1 MADGNAFNEIR
12 AAAQVILDVCA
23 SRDEAQTRLERVRY
37 ASKLIGQLAT
47 EAAEQ
52 FQTEQADGGQR

>member
-1 MADGNAFNEIR
+1 MVANDAFTEIR
-12 AAAQVILDVCA
+12 AAAQVILNICA
-23 SRDEAQTRLERVRY
+23 SNDEASARLERISY
-37 ASKLIGQLAT
+37 ASKLIGQVAT